1 MQFSSKCQLNLDVY
15 ELLNYLVSIL
25 FLADM
30 RLSNDTDLSVYIPYL
45 NKDKDRNKTFLF
57 LIDLYRYC
65 VFQIANLFSN
75 SDVWYLIRLE

>member
-1 MQFSSKCQLNLDVY
+1 MVANLQFSSKCQLNLDVY

-57 LIDLYRYC
+57 SLTCIDIVSSKLQIC
-65 VFQIANLFSN
+65 FQIQMSG
-75 SDVWYLIRLE
+75 I